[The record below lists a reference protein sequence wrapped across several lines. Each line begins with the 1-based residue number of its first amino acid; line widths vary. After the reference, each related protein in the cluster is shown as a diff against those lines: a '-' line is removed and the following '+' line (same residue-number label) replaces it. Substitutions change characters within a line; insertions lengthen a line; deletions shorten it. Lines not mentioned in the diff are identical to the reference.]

1 MKRIHQHL
9 TTGLFAAAF
18 AMGALLVAAGSA
30 TANIVETFDAD
41 QLGTTFASDF
51 VANTTADGGTGWAGP
66 WTTDSDS
73 DTFRFKGDDGGLDV
87 DVDGYAV
94 EPNAG
99 FLQTD
104 GGNNRIVREF
114 AAPFGSGSTA
124 WGSVLITSPLTG
136 SEFAGFDRLFLELND
151 KDSQKVKLGFQG
163 RPIQLPDDSFVGNTE
178 PALLQVDYGNQQAQV
193 LAPDEADAVNL
204 FVFNVQIDENGV
216 NDRLRVWINPDGPL
230 SDEAS
235 LGTPDADFSDAD
247 LLGSQFDSIAL
258 EGRWASAQSSVD
270 QIRIGSALTDAG
282 IIPEPGS
289 VTIGLVGLAILATRR
304 RNRA

>member
-1 MKRIHQHL
+1 MTRIHQHL

-18 AMGALLVAAGSA
+18 AMGALLVAADSA
-30 TANIVETFDAD
+30 GANIVETFDAD
-41 QLGTTFASDF
+41 QLGTTFTTDF
-51 VANTTADGGTGWAGP
+51 VGDTTADGGTGWAGP
-66 WTTDSDS
+66 WTTDSGK
-73 DTFRFKGDDGGLDV
+73 FRFKGDDGGLDV

-99 FLQTD
+99 FLQTS
-104 GGNNRIVREF
+104 GGGNRIVREF

-136 SEFAGFDRLFLELND
+136 KEFAGFDRLFLELND
-151 KDSQKVKLGFQG
+151 KDSQKVRLGYQG
-163 RPIQLPDDSFVGNTE
+163 REIEGSDGNPLPENTE
-178 PALLQVDYGNQQAQV
+178 PAFLQVDYDNQQAQV
-193 LAPDEADAVNL
+193 LAPAENNAVNL

-258 EGRWASAQSSVD
+258 EGRWATVQSSVD

-282 IIPEPGS
+282 IVPEPAS
-289 VTIGLVGLAILATRR
+289 LALLGLGGLCLLGGRR
-304 RNRA
+304 RQV